1 MRTTS
6 TTLLVAFGVAVQH
19 AVATVGLASHIAA
32 SQLRSNSI
40 QGWIDSKSFSSPSNT
55 DNHCNQDQQ
64 SGFDWNGLPTG
75 DFGNYGQF
83 DFSGF
88 KCADSFHDKRDLLT
102 PRNFQVNEAVTC
114 QPDGLTCLQSKCI
127 KGAVKKDA
135 PSGPKISYGS
145 GKRFSIK
152 DLQISSS
159 EDTELD
165 LVYSYDN
172 GDVCKHTAA
181 CSKGGSTIENSQC
194 GGAIAVTFQLPKHVE
209 RSECEVG
216 IHSVGFDC
224 GPPSGGPQ
232 GPPSTSSSASTPSA
246 PVSIPSVPVPVPVS
260 SLSIT
265 YSIPKGNF
273 STPAK
278 FGTAPVITPGIV
290 PGTFPGSSAG
300 TPPVTVSDR
309 PSAPGSTQ
317 AVVTTVK

>member
-1 MRTTS
+1 M
-6 TTLLVAFGVAVQH
+6 
-19 AVATVGLASHIAA
+19 
-32 SQLRSNSI
+32 
-40 QGWIDSKSFSSPSNT
+40 
-55 DNHCNQDQQ
+55 
-64 SGFDWNGLPTG
+64 SG
-75 DFGNYGQF
+75 
-83 DFSGF
+83 
-88 KCADSFHDKRDLLT
+88 
-102 PRNFQVNEAVTC
+102 AVTC
-114 QPDGLTCLQSKCI
+114 QPDGLICLQSKCI

-152 DLQISSS
+152 NLQISSS

-165 LVYSYDN
+165 LVYSYEN

-181 CSKGGSTIENSQC
+181 CFKGGSSIENSQC

-232 GPPSTSSSASTPSA
+232 SPPSTSSPASTPSA
-246 PVSIPSVPVPVPVS
+246 HVSIPSLPVPLP

-265 YSIPKGNF
+265 YGIPKGNF
-273 STPAK
+273 STTAR
-278 FGTAPVITPGIV
+278 FGTAPLITPGTV
-290 PGTFPGSSAG
+290 RGTIPGSSAG
-300 TPPVTVSDR
+300 TSPVTVSDS
-309 PSAPGSTQ
+309 PSVPGSTQ